1 MLSTKTNKLVVT
13 IGLAV
18 LILLVFTLSG
28 FSIANLAP
36 HETVYVAGPNLGEES
51 PDAVN
56 VIQNGSFEEWDE
68 DSDPPGVA
76 RHWGGYT
83 NGRAVFGFYDELWQ
97 EAVGNGEHAQLMEI
111 NGVEPNI
118 LDRVIAVYQ
127 TVDVNPGSQYD
138 LTLWAIMR
146 TQAPKI
152 DRNKNEVE
160 MHWGVDYTGEG
171 KYDNVTEWN
180 IMPLTEQYRLG
191 SSGVY
196 PEDVPLFYE
205 MVTGTIQTGDS
216 DQITLFIRGLKKF
229 PTGTEVNFDIDDVTL
244 MGAAGAPAPTATP
257 TLEPGAT
264 PDMPTSGAITPGNT
278 SVGTVLL
285 GGLVLIVL
293 GSTAAFSLFRKN
305 G

>member
-1 MLSTKTNKLVVT
+1 MVSTKTNKFVVT

-18 LILLVFTLSG
+18 LILLVFALSG
-28 FSIANLAP
+28 FSIVNMIP
-36 HETVYVAGPNLGEES
+36 DETMAVAGPNLGEES

-56 VIQNGSFEEWDE
+56 VIQNGGFEEWDK

-76 RHWGGYT
+76 RYWGGYT
-83 NGRAVFGFYDELWQ
+83 NGRAVFGFYDEQWP
-97 EAVGNGEHAQLMEI
+97 EAVGNGENAQLMEI

-127 TVDVNPGSQYD
+127 TVDVSPGSQYD
-138 LTLWAIMR
+138 LTMWAIMR
-146 TQAPKI
+146 TQALEI

-160 MHWGVDYTGEG
+160 MHWGVDYTGQG
-171 KYDNVTEWN
+171 DYNNVTEWN

-191 SSGVY
+191 SSGKY

-216 DQITLFIRGLKKF
+216 SQITLFIRGLKKF
-229 PTGTEVNFDIDDVTL
+229 PTGTEVNFDVDDVTL

-264 PDMPTSGAITPGNT
+264 PDMPTSGAITSGNT
-278 SVGTVLL
+278 SVGAVLL

>member
-1 MLSTKTNKLVVT
+1 MLSTKTNKLVAT

-18 LILLVFTLSG
+18 LILVVFSLTG

-36 HETVYVAGPNLGEES
+36 DETVYITGPNLGEES

-56 VIQNGSFEEWDE
+56 VIKNGSFEEWDE

-76 RHWGGYT
+76 RYWEGYT
-83 NGRAVFGFYDELWQ
+83 NGRAVFGFYDELWR
-97 EAVGNGEHAQLMEI
+97 EAVGNGENAQLMEI

-127 TVDVNPGSQYD
+127 TVDVMPGSQYD
-138 LTLWAIMR
+138 LTMWAIMR
-146 TQAPKI
+146 TQAPEI

-171 KYDNVTEWN
+171 NYDNVTEWN

-191 SSGVY
+191 SSGEY

-205 MVTGTIQTGDS
+205 MITGTIQTGDS
-216 DQITLFIRGLKKF
+216 SQITLFIRGLKKF
-229 PTGTEVNFDIDDVTL
+229 PTGTEVNFDVDDVTL
-244 MGAAGAPAPTATP
+244 VGAAGAPEPTATP

-264 PDMPTSGAITPGNT
+264 PEMPTSGAITSGNT
-278 SVGTVLL
+278 SVGAVLL

-293 GSTAAFSLFRKN
+293 GSTAAFSLLRKN